1 MILIKSLSSTEA
13 EDSNYIGAEYDKED
27 INKKNVNKED
37 INKEDMD
44 KKGMNIPKTFCV
56 TAQDAYNYVASK
68 VFADQQLCLVLKLSG
83 RVDET
88 SFARALRLTLDQ
100 EPVLGSRF
108 AENGGSPYWERR
120 NDLEKIRI
128 CSVVETTS
136 PEHGIQAFINEATQ
150 ADADPLVVSRV
161 FREKEADTVCI
172 KVNHSACDAGG
183 LKEYVSILSDVY
195 SRLSADPGYS
205 VRPNLCGRRDQSQV
219 FEHIKDLDSI
229 EPRGGPRPTWTLP
242 QKGDISSLHSIR
254 YIPRERFG
262 AIKDYAR
269 DKKATINDLLLTAL
283 YSTLFEVNNTGYAE
297 PMTIQVSIDLRRYCP
312 DNKAEAICNLSG
324 ALYLGVE
331 RIQGEV
337 FEKTLERIASF
348 MRKLKEDYPGIESAK
363 GLEYMY
369 GQGYPVLE
377 NWLKESGV
385 QSRKHNVTYP
395 LLSNFGLLKEYNFGG
410 LHTVKGY
417 ISSPIMYP
425 PGFMLGVSTYNE
437 EMTLSIGYCGQEN
450 SRQIESFLDT
460 YMEQLPGK
468 KPYG

>member
-13 EDSNYIGAEYDKED
+13 ENNNCIAAEYDKE
-27 INKKNVNKED
+27 N
-37 INKEDMD
+37 
-44 KKGMNIPKTFCV
+44 MNIPKKFSV

-68 VFADQQLCLVLKLSG
+68 VFADQQLCMVLKLSG
-83 RVDET
+83 RIDET

-100 EPVLGSRF
+100 EPVLGCRF
-108 AENGGSPYWERR
+108 AENGGSPSWERR
-120 NDLEKIRI
+120 DDLEKIRI
-128 CSVVETTS
+128 YSMVETPS
-136 PEHGIQAFINEATQ
+136 PEQGIMAFINEAMH

-161 FREKEADTVCI
+161 FREKKADTVCI

-195 SRLSADPGYS
+195 SRLWAYPGYF

-219 FEHIKDLDSI
+219 FERIKDLDSI

-242 QKGDISSLHSIR
+242 QKGGVSPLHSIR
-254 YIPRERFG
+254 HILRERFG
-262 AIKDYAR
+262 AIKKYAR

-283 YSTLFEVNNTGYAE
+283 YRTLFEINDTGYE
-297 PMTIQVSIDLRRYCP
+297 VPMTIQVSVDLRRYCP

-331 RIQGEV
+331 RIHGEV
-337 FEKTLERIASF
+337 FEKTLERIAAF

-377 NWLKESGV
+377 KWLIESGAE
-385 QSRKHNVTYP
+385 SRKYNVTYP
-395 LLSNFGLLKEYNFGG
+395 LLSNFGILKEYNFGE

-417 ISSPIMYP
+417 ITSPVMYP
-425 PGFMLGVSTYNE
+425 PGFMLGISTYNE
-437 EMTLSIGYCGQEN
+437 EMTLSVGYCGQEN
-450 SRQIESFLDT
+450 SRQVESFLNA
-460 YMEQLPGK
+460 YMEQLPR
-468 KPYG
+468 